1 MPDHIS
7 SSEIAFQTGRLDTG
21 RLKAFMRSV
30 AASQKKI
37 KEKEIARQ
45 NLRKHI
51 EKLQK
56 IAVKKYP
63 SQVNLRENL
72 AEVENKVN
80 DVIQKEA
87 KLYRTSLYEEK
98 TVSELRKRVAELEKQ
113 LAVKDAE
120 KQNMIRFNRE
130 NIKDMADTI
139 GQLKQRMGSYLDS
152 KAERDRK
159 MAELEDRIKRQVET
173 KAAGERMEELEMKF
187 RELEMR
193 EGYGEEDLLRVKQ
206 RIDQLKT
213 RM

>member
-7 SSEIAFQTGRLDTG
+7 SSEIASQTGRLDTG

>member
-7 SSEIAFQTGRLDTG
+7 SSEIASQTGRLDTG

-193 EGYGEEDLLRVKQ
+193 EGYEEEDLLRVKQ